1 MRSMTGYG
9 RVSAIMAGQTLT
21 VQISAVNRKSLDLT
35 YRLPDAWE
43 LLEADLNDRFR
54 QVLVRGKVHVV
65 IELTAANSGASY
77 SWDND
82 AMDDA
87 LKRIQDYSTL
97 RGIEF
102 KPTAELIW
110 EIAHSQRRPEV
121 APALE
126 SVKAEVLKAV
136 EVALK
141 DFVAMREK
149 EGAALLKDFLSRLA
163 HLRAQVETV
172 AQRAPGVVAN
182 YRDQLLQRLRQAG
195 LELDLADERVLKE
208 IALFADRCDLSEE
221 VTRFRS
227 HLDQF
232 EALVTSSGEVGRKAE
247 FILQEMGREVH
258 TMGSKANDLLISKAV
273 IEMKNE
279 LERVREQT
287 ANVE

>member
-9 RVSAIMAGQTLT
+9 RVSVILAGQTLT

-43 LLEADLNDRFR
+43 VLEADLNDRLR

-65 IELTAANSGASY
+65 IELTATNSAAAY
-77 SWDND
+77 SWDRD
-82 AMDDA
+82 AVDDA
-87 LKRIQDYSTL
+87 LKRLQEYSTL

-102 KPTAELIW
+102 KPTTELIW

-121 APALE
+121 APSLE
-126 SVKAEVLKAV
+126 TVKVDVLRAV
-136 EVALK
+136 EVALT

-149 EGAALLKDFLSRLA
+149 EGAALLKDFLVRLG
-163 HLRAQVETV
+163 HLRAQVEAV
-172 AQRAPGVVAN
+172 AQRSPDVVAH

-232 EALVTSSGEVGRKAE
+232 EALVTSAGEVGRKAE

>member
-1 MRSMTGYG
+1 
-9 RVSAIMAGQTLT
+9 
-21 VQISAVNRKSLDLT
+21 
-35 YRLPDAWE
+35 
-43 LLEADLNDRFR
+43 
-54 QVLVRGKVHVV
+54 
-65 IELTAANSGASY
+65 LTAATPGMSY

-87 LKRIQDYSTL
+87 LKRIRDYSTL

-110 EIAHSQRRPEV
+110 EIAHSQRRPEI
-121 APALE
+121 APPLDM
-126 SVKAEVLKAV
+126 VKAEVMKAV
-136 EVALK
+136 EVALA
-141 DFVAMREK
+141 DFVGMRER
-149 EGAALLKDFLSRLA
+149 EGGALLKDFLVRLA
-163 HLRAQVETV
+163 HLRTHVEAV
-172 AQRAPGVVAN
+172 AQRAPHVVAN
-182 YRDQLLQRLRQAG
+182 YRDQLLQRLRQGG

-232 EALVTSSGEVGRKAE
+232 EALVTSAGEVGRKAE
-247 FILQEMGREVH
+247 FILQELGREVH